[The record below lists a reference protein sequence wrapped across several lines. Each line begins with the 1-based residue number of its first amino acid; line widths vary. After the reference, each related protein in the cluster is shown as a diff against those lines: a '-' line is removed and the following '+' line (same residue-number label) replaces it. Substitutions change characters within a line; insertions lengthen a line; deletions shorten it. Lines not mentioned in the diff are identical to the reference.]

1 MACLCFPSAISLISD
16 LTTTEY
22 SRIIKGAAFDDS
34 DAAPFGYKPFP
45 LGESITM
52 DDYGKT
58 DLQLHHFLALPDI
71 DSFGESFHRFAGHA
85 AVDGVDVAVLFS
97 GRDFR

>member
-1 MACLCFPSAISLISD
+1 MIQMPPPLGMSLS
-16 LTTTEY
+16 
-22 SRIIKGAAFDDS
+22 
-34 DAAPFGYKPFP
+34 PN
-45 LGESITM
+45 GESITM

-58 DLQLHHFLALPDI
+58 DLQLHHFLALSDI

-97 GRDFR
+97 S